1 MATKQVTTE
10 DTTTA
15 PEGAKQKRTRKPRK
29 AAGGFSASFQFKDPN
44 KMAKNV
50 TLNAKNAKE
59 AISKVKALIESEPD
73 EYANSQVLVAQLI
86 GRFDVKSKTTV
97 SLENA

>member
-1 MATKQVTTE
+1 MTTKATETPQDDV
-10 DTTTA
+10 
-15 PEGAKQKRTRKPRK
+15 KQKKTRKPRK
-29 AAGGFSASFQFKDPN
+29 TAGGFSASFQFKDPN

-50 TLNAKNAKE
+50 PLNAKNAKD
-59 AISKVKALIESEPD
+59 AISKVKSLIEAEPD
-73 EYANSQVLVAQLI
+73 EYAGSQVIVAQLI